1 MIMEAGHAENLK
13 LLKSRLEEG
22 TLAHNLVT
30 KYGEADGK
38 NVESALDSVL
48 EARLTEVRHG
58 IEHAANKLD

>member
-1 MIMEAGHAENLK
+1 MDAAQAENLK
-13 LLKSRLEEG
+13 LLISRIEGG
-22 TLAHNLVT
+22 TLAHKLVT

-38 NVESALDSVL
+38 NVENALDSVL